1 MVPAGSGRTA
11 FVDVRDLAAVAALTL
26 TGAGH
31 AWRAYELT
39 SAEALTYDEVA
50 RILSEVLG
58 RTVRYPHPNV
68 IQFWERMHERHQPV
82 GYVLVMTALYA
93 VAALGRAGH
102 LSDDTRRLLG
112 RDPLTFRQFAEDVA
126 GVWRREE

>member
-1 MVPAGSGRTA
+1 M
-11 FVDVRDLAAVAALTL
+11 DVRDLAAVAALTL